1 MKKPM
6 TREDREYID
15 EAMGLGC
22 IPCLIRGYRTPADHW
37 NHARHGVG
45 MGQRSAHQDGWPTC
59 RWHHLDGPMG
69 EAYHAGTRAFRAKYG
84 SDADLIALTRKL
96 VEERRGT
103 ECAWGNSEED
113 V

>member
-1 MKKPM
+1 
-6 TREDREYID
+6 
-15 EAMGLGC
+15 
-22 IPCLIRGYRTPADHW
+22 
-37 NHARHGVG
+37 
-45 MGQRSAHQDGWPTC
+45 
-59 RWHHLDGPMG
+59 MG